1 MMIIII
7 IAYTIMTPSLLLQCI
22 NICYGTSI
30 VSKAMIGC
38 SAFTIDLRSIQV
50 KHIVGNQETMPPG
63 KRACF
68 HLSRIIYFQIRYL
81 SAHIGYQNYS
91 LCPTNWSRG
100 VFLGQAGTSAR
111 RGERVLSFRA
121 FVLHMYLST
130 GGKKVEPRKKWNH
143 GDFANKS
150 HTKMEPLQRTPP

>member
-1 MMIIII
+1 M
-7 IAYTIMTPSLLLQCI
+7 YQHLLWYLHCIKSDDWVQCFH
-22 NICYGTSI
+22 N
-30 VSKAMIGC
+30 
-38 SAFTIDLRSIQV
+38 IDLRSIQV

-81 SAHIGYQNYS
+81 LAHIGYQNYS

-121 FVLHMYLST
+121 FVLQSVYSYCPTPVLPVHNYYPNPRADTVLS
-130 GGKKVEPRKKWNH
+130 VVR
-143 GDFANKS
+143 
-150 HTKMEPLQRTPP
+150 RPPPK